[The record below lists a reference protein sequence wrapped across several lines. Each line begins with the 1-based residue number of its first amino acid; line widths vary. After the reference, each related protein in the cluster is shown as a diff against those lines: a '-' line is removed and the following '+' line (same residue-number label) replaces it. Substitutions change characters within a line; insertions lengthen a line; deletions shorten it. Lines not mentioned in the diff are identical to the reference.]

1 MKSVFLILPLI
12 SQIQRKSLQ
21 QVEEITMMREEMT
34 GMMADLKAKEIQS
47 EILAQ
52 EVDTLP
58 HDLTR

>member
-1 MKSVFLILPLI
+1 MKSVFLMLPLK

-21 QVEEITMMREEMT
+21 QAEEITLMREEMA
-34 GMMADLKAKEIQS
+34 GMLADLKAKEIQS

-52 EVDTLP
+52 EVEALP